1 MIGHEAVRPDFCL
14 GFQRRL
20 AQKIKVQR
28 VVSFIEE
35 DSAAPVSTLGDMV
48 GVAGNNDPG

>member
-1 MIGHEAVRPDFCL
+1 MIGHEAVRPDFRL
-14 GFQRRL
+14 GLQRCL
-20 AQKIKVQR
+20 AQKIEVQR

-35 DSAAPVSTLGDMV
+35 DSVAPVSTLGDMV